1 MEKTYEPHA
10 IERQWYETWE
20 KKGYFKPVGEGN
32 PYCMMIPPP
41 NVTGSLHMG
50 HGFNNAVM
58 DTIIRY
64 RRMKGDDTLWQVGTD
79 HAGIATQ
86 MVVERQLATQGI
98 SRHDLGREKFL
109 EKVWEW
115 KEHSGGAIT
124 RQIRRLGSSVDWS
137 RERFTMDDGLS
148 KAVQEAFVR
157 LFDDGLIYRGKR
169 LVNWDPKLHTAISDL
184 EVENHDEKG
193 YLWNLRYP
201 LANGAT
207 TADGKNYL
215 VVATT
220 RPETMLGDSAVAVHP
235 EDERYKSLIGKFIE
249 LPLVGR
255 LIPIIADD
263 YVDSEFGTGCV
274 KITPAHDF
282 NDYEVGKRHNL
293 PLINVLDKNAAVLGQ
308 AQTFNVDG
316 SQNTVVDN
324 SLPSEF
330 SGLDRYEARKQ
341 IIAAFETAG
350 LLEKIDDHALK
361 VPRGDRSGVV
371 IEPWLTD
378 QWYVSTKPLAEPA
391 IAAVEDGR
399 IQFVPK
405 QYENMYFSWMRDIQ
419 DWCISRQLWWG
430 HRIPAWYDA
439 SGKVYVGRNETEVRA
454 KYNLGDEIKLNQD
467 EDVLDTWFSSGLW
480 TFSTLGWPEQTEFLK
495 KFHPTDLLVTGFDII
510 FFWVARM
517 IMLTMHLVKHEDGT
531 PQIPF
536 KTVYVHGLV
545 RDSQGQ
551 KMSKSKG
558 NVLDPLDI
566 IDGIDLETLVQKRTT
581 GLMNPKDAAKIE
593 KQTRKEFPEGIQAYG
608 TDALRFTFCS
618 LASTGRDIKFDMGR
632 VEGYR
637 NFCNKIWNAMRYTLM
652 QCENQDCG
660 QHDPIGNYE
669 LSLGDRW
676 IISKLQLSEKTVTE
690 SLDSYR
696 LDLASQAIYSFVW
709 DEYCSWYLEATK
721 AVLFNA
727 EATDIQKKGT
737 RRTLV
742 RVLETI
748 LRLVHPLMPFITE
761 EIWQII
767 KPLSGASN
775 ETIMLTKY
783 PEASDSKI
791 DQRALTDV
799 EWLQAVVVGVRNI
812 RGEMNIS
819 PAKDLPVIFKNG
831 SAEDQQRLQN
841 NQQFLKKLAS
851 LESVTWLNAGDAEPM
866 SATALVG
873 NMEILVPMA
882 GIIDKDAEIAR
893 LIKESG
899 KLEMDITRTEAKL
912 TNEAFIAKA
921 PEAVVAAERTRIA
934 EHKIA
939 VEKLREQIQKISAL

>member
-10 IERQWYETWE
+10 IERQWYQTWE
-20 KKGYFKPVGEGN
+20 EKGYFKPAGN
-32 PYCMMIPPP
+32 GTPYCMMIPPP

-58 DTIIRY
+58 DTMIRY

-86 MVVERQLATQGI
+86 MVVERQLAAQGV

-115 KEHSGGAIT
+115 KEQSGGTIT

-148 KAVQEAFVR
+148 TAVQEAFVR

-193 YLWNLRYP
+193 FLWNLRYP
-201 LANGAT
+201 LADGAT
-207 TADGKNYL
+207 TSEGKDYL

-235 EDERYKSLIGKFIE
+235 EDERYKSLIGKFVL
-249 LPLVGR
+249 LPLVNR

-263 YVDSEFGTGCV
+263 YVDREFGTGCV

-293 PLINVLDKNAAVLGQ
+293 PLINVLDKNAAILAV
-308 AQTFNVDG
+308 AQIFNLDG
-316 SQNTVVDN
+316 SLNTQL
-324 SLPSEF
+324 SGALPAQYA
-330 SGLDRYEARKQ
+330 GLDRYEARKQ
-341 IIAAFETAG
+341 IVAAFEAAE
-350 LLEKIDDHALK
+350 LLEKIDDHGLK

-439 SGKVYVGRNETEVRA
+439 SGKVYVGRNEAEVRS
-454 KYNLGDEIKLNQD
+454 KYNLGADIKLNQD

-531 PQIPF
+531 AQIPF

-545 RDSQGQ
+545 RDGQGQ

-581 GLMNPKDAAKIE
+581 GLMNPKDAPKIE

-637 NFCNKIWNAMRYTLM
+637 NFCNKIWNAMRFTLM

-660 QHDPIGNYE
+660 QDGSSNYE

-676 IISKLQLSEKTVTE
+676 IISKLQIAEKTVAE
-690 SLDSYR
+690 NLDNYR

-727 EATDIQKKGT
+727 DATTAQKKGT

-767 KPLSGASN
+767 KPLSGATG
-775 ETIMLTKY
+775 ETIMHARY
-783 PEASDSKI
+783 PQADDSKI
-791 DQRALTDV
+791 DQQALSDV
-799 EWLQAVVVGVRNI
+799 EWLQSVVVGVRNI

-819 PAKDLPVIFKNG
+819 PAKDLPVLFKNG
-831 SAEDQQRLQN
+831 TTDDQQRLTN

-873 NMEILVPMA
+873 QMEILVPMA
-882 GIIDKDAEIAR
+882 GLIDKDAEIAR
-893 LIKESG
+893 LTKESS
-899 KLEMDITRTEAKL
+899 KLTQDIERTEAKL
-912 TNEAFIAKA
+912 SNAAFVEKA
-921 PEAVVAAERTRIA
+921 PAEVVANERNRVT
-934 EHKIA
+934 ENKIA

>member
-10 IERQWYETWE
+10 IERQWYQTWE
-20 KKGYFKPVGEGN
+20 DKGYFKPAGDGT
-32 PYCMMIPPP
+32 PYSMMIPPP

-58 DTIIRY
+58 DTVIRY
-64 RRMKGDDTLWQVGTD
+64 RRMKGDTTLWQVGTD

-86 MVVERQLATQGI
+86 MVVERQLAAQGI

-115 KEHSGGAIT
+115 KEQSGGTIT

-148 KAVQEAFVR
+148 TAVQEAFVR
-157 LFDDGLIYRGKR
+157 LYEDGLIYRGKR

-193 YLWNLRYP
+193 FLWNLRYP
-201 LANGAT
+201 LADGAT
-207 TADGKNYL
+207 TAEGKNYL

-235 EDERYKSLIGKFIE
+235 EDERYKSLIGKYVL
-249 LPLVGR
+249 LPLVNR

-263 YVDSEFGTGCV
+263 YVDREFGTGCV

-293 PLINVLDKNAAVLGQ
+293 PLINVLDKNAAILGA
-308 AQTFNVDG
+308 AQIFNLDG
-316 SQNTVVDN
+316 SLNTQLDGT
-324 SLPSEF
+324 LPAQYA
-330 SGLDRYEARKQ
+330 GLDRYEARKR
-341 IIAAFETAG
+341 IVADFESAE
-350 LLEKIDDHALK
+350 LLEKIDDHGLK

-439 SGKVYVGRNETEVRA
+439 SGKVYVGRNEAEVRS
-454 KYNLGDEIKLNQD
+454 KYNLAADVALNQD

-637 NFCNKIWNAMRYTLM
+637 NFCNKIWNATRYVLM
-652 QCENQDCG
+652 QCEDQDCAQDG
-660 QHDPIGNYE
+660 STDYE
-669 LSLGDRW
+669 LSVADRW
-676 IISKLQLSEKTVTE
+676 IISKLQLAEKAVAE
-690 SLDSYR
+690 ALDTYR
-696 LDLASQAIYSFVW
+696 LDLATQAIYEFIW
-709 DEYCSWYLEATK
+709 NEYCDWYLELSK
-721 AVLFNA
+721 PILFDKSEGSDA
-727 EATDIQKKGT
+727 RKKGT
-737 RRTLV
+737 RRTLI

-748 LRLVHPLMPFITE
+748 LRLTHPLMPFITE
-761 EIWQII
+761 EIWQKI
-767 KPLSGASN
+767 KPLAGATG
-775 ETIMLTKY
+775 ETIMQANY
-783 PEASDSKI
+783 PVADESKI
-791 DQRALTDV
+791 DQQALKDV
-799 EWLQAVVVGVRNI
+799 EWLQSVILGVRNI

-819 PAKDLPVIFKNG
+819 PAKDLNVLFKNG
-831 SAEDQQRLQN
+831 STDDQKRLQE

-873 NMEILVPMA
+873 QMEILVPMA

-893 LIKESG
+893 LTKEST
-899 KLEMDITRTEAKL
+899 KLQQDIDRTETKL
-912 TNEAFIAKA
+912 ANAAFVEKA
-921 PEAVVAAERTRIA
+921 PAEVVANERNRVAEN
-934 EHKIA
+934 KIA